1 MRLSRRRRE
10 CCRVASCPAQAS
22 PASLPCPCP
31 VPQVG
36 WPHKNVVRELLRK
49 PDGVSI
55 VLKKV
60 PVPESP
66 PQVHATQPS
75 PASPA
80 AFRPPVCCQLHHHV
94 SACSSDPSS
103 GPGLRTPSEPITG
116 STPAVSQVMGSALG
130 GVHPGR

>member
-36 WPHKNVVRELLRK
+36 WPHKNVVRELLQK

-66 PQVHATQPS
+66 PQVHATQPC
-75 PASPA
+75 
-80 AFRPPVCCQLHHHV
+80 PPPPLL
-94 SACSSDPSS
+94 S
-103 GPGLRTPSEPITG
+103 GPQSVASSITVFLLVPQTPPQ
-116 STPAVSQVMGSALG
+116 ALGSA
-130 GVHPGR
+130 HPVSPSLAPLLPSPR